1 MWFPPSSRTR
11 NWYEVL
17 FEDPAR
23 FATGSSDALKRESP
37 GLNLCEATRCPTFGA
52 LVRSRT
58 KVQNCTIRVRSPTK
72 TGLPFTIACR
82 SLGAGG

>member
-1 MWFPPSSRTR
+1 MFPPSSRTR

-58 KVQNCTIRVRSPTK
+58 IVLICTKIVRCPAE
-72 TGLPFTIACR
+72 TGLPLTIACR
-82 SLGAGG
+82 SPGLGG

>member
-1 MWFPPSSRTR
+1 VFPPSSRTR

-17 FEDPAR
+17 FKDPAR

-37 GLNLCEATRCPTFGA
+37 GLNLCEATRCATFGA

-58 KVQNCTIRVRSPTK
+58 KVQNCTKIVRCPAE
-72 TGLPFTIACR
+72 TGLPFTIVCHSPAAD
-82 SLGAGG
+82 G

>member
-1 MWFPPSSRTR
+1 MFPPSSRTR

-37 GLNLCEATRCPTFGA
+37 GLNLCEALVSNFRCFGTFPRKSTN
-52 LVRSRT
+52 LYNKS
-58 KVQNCTIRVRSPTK
+58 
-72 TGLPFTIACR
+72 
-82 SLGAGG
+82 